1 MGSQAGVLVV
11 YSPDGIWIA
20 SLIKGPDSKI
30 AIRDWC
36 RAERTA
42 FDPIAAVPA
51 APIAARNL
59 PFIWLL
65 EEKAGA
71 VRRLAGFRC
80 ESGHLSSVQTPRL
93 QSLARLDSVHN
104 VA

>member
-1 MGSQAGVLVV
+1 MAKRGIFPWVEVPPGSK
-11 YSPDGIWIA
+11 P
-20 SLIKGPDSKI
+20 
-30 AIRDWC
+30 
-36 RAERTA
+36 RTNA
-42 FDPIAAVPA
+42 PFTGDRFLRELRFRLESTLIAAVPA

-80 ESGHLSSVQTPRL
+80 ESEHLSSVQTPRL